1 MNRIRW
7 HRRADRTRGRC
18 AGPGDLL
25 GLTWSYSDLLGLT
38 RSHSELLGL
47 TWSYSD
53 VLGLDRIYS
62 ESLGFNRTYWDL
74 PGLAVAE
81 IRRDQP
87 RVDGVKRSNV
97 VGEELHACNSE

>member
-7 HRRADRTRGRC
+7 HRRADCTRGRC

-25 GLTWSYSDLLGLT
+25 GLTWSY
-38 RSHSELLGL
+38 SELLGL

-62 ESLGFNRTYWDL
+62 ESLGFNRTYRDL

-97 VGEELHACNSE
+97 VGEELHACKSE

>member
-7 HRRADRTRGRC
+7 HRRADCTRGRC
-18 AGPGDLL
+18 AGPGD
-25 GLTWSYSDLLGLT
+25 
-38 RSHSELLGL
+38 LLGL

-62 ESLGFNRTYWDL
+62 ESLGFNRTYRDL

-97 VGEELHACNSE
+97 VGEELHACKSE